1 MGSTPISPS
10 QSDLTA
16 FLRYLLAD
24 DPLPHTRDWPYRLQQ
39 RIPVIGRSSFD
50 TTPASPF
57 GPGLDRTLP
66 ALGVEAGTD
75 RSFNSSLPL
84 HTMASVCMRA
94 FWMRFGNRQGDGWA
108 RAHLQS
114 STEPQTCAERDAARP
129 KLLHDSNRDMIES
142 NASHQS

>member
-1 MGSTPISPS
+1 MGSSPISPS
-10 QSDLTA
+10 QSELTA
-16 FLRYLLAD
+16 LLRYLLAD
-24 DPLPHTRDWPYRLQQ
+24 DPLPHTRDWPYILQQ
-39 RIPVIGRSSFD
+39 RVLVIGCSSFD

-66 ALGVEAGTD
+66 TLCVEAGTD

-84 HTMASVCMRA
+84 HTMASISMRA
-94 FWMRFGNRQGDGWA
+94 FWMRFEHHQNDGWA

-114 STEPQTCAERDAARP
+114 STEPQTCAEHDAARP